1 MVRHNSLKNVLIA
14 YFPFQDGHSQEEIA
28 AYRATFTKFDVDGGG
43 AIDAAELGKL
53 IRVLGWAWLQ
63 CIVFHLVPFRLNP
76 TDDEVETIKRE
87 IDEDQSGEIDFQE
100 FLEIMNCRTLRLH

>member
-1 MVRHNSLKNVLIA
+1 MA

-53 IRVLGWAWLQ
+53 IRVLGWAW
-63 CIVFHLVPFRLNP
+63 V
-76 TDDEVETIKRE
+76 
-87 IDEDQSGEIDFQE
+87 
-100 FLEIMNCRTLRLH
+100 